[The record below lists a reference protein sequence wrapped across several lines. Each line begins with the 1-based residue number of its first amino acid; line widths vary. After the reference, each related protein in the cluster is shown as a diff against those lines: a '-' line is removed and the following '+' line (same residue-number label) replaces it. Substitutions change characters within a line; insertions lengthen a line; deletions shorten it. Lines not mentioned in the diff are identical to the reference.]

1 MIPLHRLTQPDRPV
15 YVNPDL
21 IQAVESTPDTVI
33 AMTNGSKL
41 VVAERADTVIELI
54 CGWRAAIYQRALGLE
69 DTPPP
74 LPEPPHL
81 AQVLHLATTRD

>member
-21 IQAVESTPDTVI
+21 IQAVEATPDTVI

-41 VVAERADTVIELI
+41 VVTEGADRVIELI
-54 CGWRAAIYQRALGLE
+54 CGWRATIYQRALGLDE
-69 DTPPP
+69 NPPP
-74 LPEPPHL
+74 PPEPPRL
-81 AQVLHLATTRD
+81 AQVLHLATSRD

>member
-21 IQAVESTPDTVI
+21 IQAVEATPDTVI

-41 VVAERADTVIELI
+41 VVAECAETVIELI
-54 CGWRAAIYQRALGLE
+54 CGWRATIYQRALGLD

-74 LPEPPHL
+74 APEPTRL
-81 AQVLHLATTRD
+81 ASVVHLATVRD